1 MGEDV
6 IGLTPA
12 QIKGVAASL
21 KNLRA
26 LSDAQLTML
35 ALSEIVS
42 VLQDIPLG
50 KRTPLAITLRER
62 SRVEE

>member
-1 MGEDV
+1 MEEDV
-6 IGLTPA
+6 IGLAPA
-12 QIKGVAASL
+12 EIRRVAASL
-21 KNLRA
+21 KDLRA
-26 LSDAQLTML
+26 LSDAQVTML

-50 KRTPLAITLRER
+50 KRTPLTITLRER

>member
-1 MGEDV
+1 MEKDI

-12 QIKGVAASL
+12 QIKIAAANL
-21 KNLRA
+21 KKFRA
-26 LSDAQLTML
+26 LTDGQVTML

-50 KRTPLAITLRER
+50 KRTPLTITLRNR
-62 SRVEE
+62 SGVTE